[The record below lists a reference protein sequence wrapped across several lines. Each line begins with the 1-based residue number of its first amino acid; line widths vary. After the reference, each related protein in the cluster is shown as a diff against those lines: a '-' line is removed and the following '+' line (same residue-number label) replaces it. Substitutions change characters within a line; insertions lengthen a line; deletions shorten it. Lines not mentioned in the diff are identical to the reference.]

1 MTTMQPARE
10 HLVTSL
16 PAVPPALN
24 DGTGSGLGRF
34 AGNAVPSVNVASA
47 CGFGVTFPLTATA
60 RVRSKD
66 QRSLY
71 SELTYSGLTKSEKS
85 FLPGAVTRNFQE
97 FLVTGDGEVVGRFAS
112 AVVPASPELRQANK
126 AVIA

>member
-1 MTTMQPARE
+1 MQRTQSPLSLMTTMQPARE

-34 AGNAVPSVNVASA
+34 AGNPVPSVNVASA
-47 CGFGVTFPLTATA
+47 CGFGVTLPL
-60 RVRSKD
+60 
-66 QRSLY
+66 
-71 SELTYSGLTKSEKS
+71 LTYSGLTKSEKS
-85 FLPGAVTRNFQE
+85 FLPGAVTRNLQE